1 MPNKRP
7 KAYDISRKR
16 VQELIRDPCCIRDA
30 ELSDSFTDAYQLP
43 TGAVLRSHLA
53 FGERGIVFESRE
65 EYVAFETPR
74 YEATSEPPQLDND
87 SDEFLP
93 QDQIF
98 WSADISRSMDQAAD
112 LEGNLSRS
120 GNYVY
125 LYQTEQEDIPL
136 EQRRGLDSIDLDDL
150 LVLVQAPI
158 EQVTQAFSQVRQA
171 ERCEHDVYDREVKI
185 IGQDFIVFQFRGHSW
200 TLIHELGFP
209 LDSPLGDE
217 DAQELSGLLNTRA
230 ICYAVSDTCGS
241 IGYSLYEHGTSVE
254 MLSFADGDPEDDRE
268 VDESQGEFK
277 SAVGVYQF
285 QSQLRQLRTEENW
298 NPYDPEL
305 SQNPYEVVE
314 DFFQEQDAY
323 VPAFPGPE
331 SFSVGQR
338 VTLRFEGLERYD
350 FERVDHVA
358 VR

>member
-1 MPNKRP
+1 MPKKR

-16 VQELIRDPCCIRDA
+16 VEELLSDPRCIKDP

-43 TGAVLRSHLA
+43 DGAVLLA
-53 FGERGIVFESRE
+53 TPGERGVVYELRE
-65 EYVAFETPR
+65 DLVAVMSEFAEYVKSLQQT
-74 YEATSEPPQLDND
+74 Q
-87 SDEFLP
+87 SDDAIDKSLP
-93 QDQIF
+93 QGEELF
-98 WSADISRSMDQAAD
+98 PEEVLGRRVSSMR
-112 LEGNLSRS
+112 LERNLSQS

-125 LYQTEQEDIPL
+125 LYQTEQQNIPL
-136 EQRRGLDSIDLDDL
+136 AQRRGLDWIDLNDL
-150 LVLVQAPI
+150 MVLVREPI
-158 EQVTQAFSQVRQA
+158 EPVTQALSQVRQA
-171 ERCEHDVYDREVKI
+171 ELCERDVFEREVEI
-185 IGQDFIVFQFRGHSW
+185 LGQDFIIFQFRGHPW
-200 TLIHELGFP
+200 TLIHQLGFP
-209 LDSPLGDE
+209 LESPLGNE
-217 DAQELSGLLNTRA
+217 DAEALSGLLGTRA

-241 IGYSLYEHGTSVE
+241 IGYHLYDHGASVE
-254 MLSFADGDPEDDRE
+254 MLSFADGDPEADVEVEEVKVSSGQRE
-268 VDESQGEFK
+268 EST
-277 SAVGVYQF
+277 SV